1 MKIFEFVKKEFEGF
15 SFIEKLFF
23 AVVIFLVCMISI
35 YLNDSKIALVSA
47 LAGISYTIL
56 AGKGKISCYFI
67 GMIGTFCY
75 CYLSFKNGFYGNLAL
90 YALYYF
96 PMEIIGIWRWAKHLK
111 KDKQE
116 IIKKKLNT
124 KKRFCFYLSAC
135 FASIL
140 AYFFLKYIGAKTPLF
155 DAVSV
160 VFSIF
165 GQILTVKRCY
175 EQWHFW
181 FVVNFCSLIMWII
194 AYLNGS
200 NCFATILMWLV
211 YLILTFYF
219 IKQWKKELNN

>member
-1 MKIFEFVKKEFEGF
+1 MKIFEFVKKELDGF
-15 SFIEKLFF
+15 SFFEKLFF
-23 AVVIFLVCMISI
+23 AIAILIIVLISF
-35 YLNDSKIALVSA
+35 YLNDSKVALISA

-75 CYLSFKNGFYGNLAL
+75 CYIAFRNGFWGNLAL

-96 PMEIIGIWRWAKHLK
+96 PMEIIGIWRWSKHLK

-116 IIKKKLNT
+116 IIKKKLAL
-124 KKRFCFYLSAC
+124 KKRIIFYLSAVL
-135 FASIL
+135 FSIL
-140 AYFFLKYIGAKTPLF
+140 LYFILKFIGGKTPLF
-155 DAVSV
+155 DATTVI
-160 VFSIF
+160 FSIF
-165 GQILTVKRCY
+165 GQILTIKRCY

-181 FVVNFCSLIMWII
+181 FIVNFLSLIMWIL

-200 NCFATILMWLV
+200 NCFATILMWLT

-219 IKQWKKELNN
+219 LKQWKKELK

>member
-1 MKIFEFVKKEFEGF
+1 MKIFEFLKKELDGF
-15 SFIEKLFF
+15 SFFEKLFF
-23 AVVIFLVCMISI
+23 AVVIFLICIISI
-35 YLNDSKIALVSA
+35 YLKDSKIALISA

-75 CYLSFKNGFYGNLAL
+75 CYLSFKNGFFGNLAL
-90 YALYYF
+90 YGLYYF
-96 PMEIIGIWRWAKHLK
+96 PMEIIGIWRWARHLK

-116 IIKKKLNT
+116 IIKKKLST
-124 KKRFCFYLSAC
+124 KKRICFYLSAC
-135 FASIL
+135 LISIVF
-140 AYFFLKYIGAKTPLF
+140 YFFLRYTGASTPLF
-155 DAVSV
+155 DSITTI
-160 VFSIF
+160 FSIF

-181 FVVNFCSLIMWII
+181 FIVNFFSLIMWII

-200 NCFATILMWLV
+200 NCFATILMWFI

-219 IKQWKKELNN
+219 INQWKKELNN